1 MDNRAANIYNAL
13 FYARKPDQIHQEV
26 IDAVFRTEPPMSA
39 AEQRETFQNVLV
51 ESLEDSFSV
60 EVAQAVHEQ
69 LTGRI
74 LQHKESKDPEPL
86 ALTARDVSNILQDC
100 GVVQERV
107 EGFQSLCDQRFGA
120 GAALSP
126 SNLIDASRFEL
137 KTAQATVSL
146 PPESSYLVETRII
159 DGKKYILIPAEEDVE
174 VNGLA
179 VRFPEEEKADA

>member
-1 MDNRAANIYNAL
+1 M
-13 FYARKPDQIHQEV
+13 
-26 IDAVFRTEPPMSA
+26 
-39 AEQRETFQNVLV
+39 
-51 ESLEDSFSV
+51 
-60 EVAQAVHEQ
+60 EVAQAVHQRLAE
-69 LTGRI
+69 RI
-74 LQHKESKDPEPL
+74 AQHKESKDPEPL
-86 ALTARDVSNILQDC
+86 ALTARDVGAILQDC

>member
-1 MDNRAANIYNAL
+1 MAEHALQDIVHVIAA
-13 FYARKPDQIHQEV
+13 E
-26 IDAVFRTEPPMSA
+26 AVFIA
-39 AEQRETFQNVLV
+39 A
-51 ESLEDSFSV
+51 S
-60 EVAQAVHEQ
+60 
-69 LTGRI
+69 
-74 LQHKESKDPEPL
+74 
-86 ALTARDVSNILQDC
+86 
-100 GVVQERV
+100 
-107 EGFQSLCDQRFGA
+107 GFIPGA

-146 PPESSYLVETRII
+146 PPESSYLVEARII